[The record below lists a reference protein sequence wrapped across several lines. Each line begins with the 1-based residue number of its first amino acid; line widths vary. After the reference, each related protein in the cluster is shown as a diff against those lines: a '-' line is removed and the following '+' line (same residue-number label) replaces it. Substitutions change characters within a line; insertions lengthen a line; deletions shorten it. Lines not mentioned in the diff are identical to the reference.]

1 MVSAMAVL
9 TYDDQPRLARL
20 PRKRK
25 PTGTR
30 RSPHAQIRDGVRV
43 ANLKALTA
51 GEFYLGKVAR
61 KESVTLREAAL
72 RHGTNVAYLR
82 AAITVIK
89 ARDQEWIDRLLRGD
103 GYPIVAAAKF
113 LEPQVKAIE
122 ALKAAGSANLRAIYA
137 STGFTNKLAKL
148 LADSP
153 PAARTSA
160 ARYFGRPDVIWDE
173 MVVPTISPN
182 AAE

>member
-1 MVSAMAVL
+1 MAVL

-30 RSPHAQIRDGVRV
+30 RSPHAQIRNGVRV

-51 GEFYLGKVAR
+51 GEFYLANT
-61 KESVTLREAAL
+61 VTLQEAAL

-89 ARDQEWIDRLLRGD
+89 ANDLDWVDRLLHGRCR
-103 GYPIVAAAKF
+103 ILAAAKF

-137 STGFTNKLAKL
+137 ATGFTNKLAKL

-153 PAARTSA
+153 PAERTSA
-160 ARYFGRPDVIWDE
+160 ARDFGHPDLIWDE
-173 MVVPTISPN
+173 MVVPTIS
-182 AAE
+182 AE